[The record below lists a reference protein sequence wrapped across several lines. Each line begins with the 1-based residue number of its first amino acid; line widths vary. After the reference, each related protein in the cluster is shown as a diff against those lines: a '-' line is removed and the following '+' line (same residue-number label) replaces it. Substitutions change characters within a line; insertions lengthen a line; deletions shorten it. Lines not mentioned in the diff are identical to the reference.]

1 MGPRVYWRE
10 WRLLGE
16 VAGNGPFPADLQCQE
31 PNSVTLG
38 NRPRTGCETMQ
49 VQVIDGAGGAMTVL
63 DIRSIVLSAPRRGS
77 VNPLPP
83 FRLLGDLHD
92 EIDCTGLDAEM
103 ARNIRYGTVR
113 SVLPY
118 LLQDDYSRE
127 PVPQETS
134 VATLENDYL
143 LATVLL
149 DFGGRLWSLQDK
161 VGGRELLYNNDRIQ
175 FGNLGLRNA
184 WFPGGVEW
192 NLGTTGH
199 TALTCSPVHAASLGF
214 LDGAP
219 GLRIYEWERMRDLVY
234 QVDFRLG
241 PRSRHLVVDIKVT
254 NPNAHAV
261 PVYWWS
267 NIALAS
273 SPGIRVVVPSRTAFE
288 FTYAQRLH
296 RVPVPGSAAA
306 DLTYPHAARRTADYF
321 FELDPGRLPWI
332 AAVDP
337 AGVGLLQV
345 STRRLRGRK
354 LFTWGNS
361 PGGRRWQEFLTGS
374 TQSYFE
380 IQAGLTRTQL
390 EHVPLGP
397 GDSWSWSEVYGP
409 VSVPVE
415 AVHGEWVDAV
425 ECMEPAV
432 AEAAVE
438 SVLGERSGAD
448 DARQGERLHSGSGW
462 GALESLRREVVREQP
477 SPVIDRLFPR
487 SSLGEDQEPWIALL
501 ETGTLPPGTPRSYVV
516 GTPWSGLLERA
527 VDSAASML
535 HRGVVRW
542 SAGRRAAAVEAWE
555 AACALEPDSWL
566 ALRNLAAA
574 SGLMG
579 EPGRSAEQY
588 LRALDLMPDVP
599 QLRVEAIQALIAAD
613 RLAEAIALAQTAPA
627 SSFAGRFRFLQAWAA
642 VLHGDV
648 RLAESILDR
657 DLEIA
662 DLREGEV
669 SLSDLWLTVHRAP
682 PGQADVPFIYD
693 FRLHG
698 ATAGP

>member
-1 MGPRVYWRE
+1 
-10 WRLLGE
+10 L
-16 VAGNGPFPADLQCQE
+16 
-31 PNSVTLG
+31 
-38 NRPRTGCETMQ
+38 
-49 VQVIDGAGGAMTVL
+49 
-63 DIRSIVLSAPRRGS
+63 
-77 VNPLPP
+77 
-83 FRLLGDLHD
+83 RLLGDLHD
-92 EIDCTGLDAEM
+92 DIDCTGLDAEM
-103 ARNIRYGTVR
+103 ARNIRYGNVG

-127 PVPQETS
+127 LVPQETS

-143 LATVLL
+143 LAIVLL

-214 LDGAP
+214 PDGAS
-219 GLRIYEWERMRDLVY
+219 GLRVYEWERMRDLVY

-241 PRSRHLVVDIKVT
+241 PRSRRLAVDIKVT

-267 NIALAS
+267 NIAVAS

-288 FTYAQRLH
+288 FTYARRLR
-296 RVPVPGSAAA
+296 RVPVPGFGVA
-306 DLTYPHAARRTADYF
+306 DLTYPHAATGTADYF

-332 AAVDP
+332 AAVDGT
-337 AGVGLLQV
+337 GVGLLQV

-354 LFTWGNS
+354 LFTWGTS

-415 AVHGEWVDAV
+415 AVHGEWGDAV
-425 ECMEPAV
+425 ESLESAA
-432 AEAAVE
+432 AEAQAE
-438 SVLGERSGAD
+438 SELGGRAGAD
-448 DARQGERLHSGSGW
+448 DDRQGERMHAGSGW
-462 GALESLRREVVREQP
+462 GALESLRREVAREPP

-487 SSLGEDQEPWIALL
+487 SSLGDDQESWIALL
-501 ETGTLPPGTPRSYVV
+501 ETGTLPSGTPRSYVV
-516 GTPWSGLLERA
+516 GTSWSGLLEA
-527 VDSAASML
+527 AADSATSML

-542 SAGRRAAAVEAWE
+542 NAGHREAAVQAWE
-555 AACALEPDSWL
+555 AAYALEPDSWL

-574 SGLMG
+574 SGLIG
-579 EPGRSAEQY
+579 APGRSAEQY
-588 LRALDLMPDVP
+588 LRALDLRPDVP
-599 QLRVEAIQALIAAD
+599 QLRVEAVEALIVAN
-613 RLAEAIALAQTAPA
+613 RLPEAIALAQTAPP
-627 SSFAGRFRFLQAWAA
+627 SSFAGRLRFLEARAA

-648 RLAESILDR
+648 GHAESILAGG
-657 DLEIA
+657 LEIA

-669 SLSDLWLTVHRAP
+669 SLSDLWRTVHRAP
-682 PGQADVPFIYD
+682 PGAAGAQPDVPFIYD
-693 FRLHG
+693 FRLDGG
-698 ATAGP
+698 AARP

>member
-1 MGPRVYWRE
+1 MT
-10 WRLLGE
+10 
-16 VAGNGPFPADLQCQE
+16 
-31 PNSVTLG
+31 TL
-38 NRPRTGCETMQ
+38 E
-49 VQVIDGAGGAMTVL
+49 IH
-63 DIRSIVLSAPRRGS
+63 SIVFAMPHRRPE
-77 VNPLPP
+77 NPLPP
-83 FRLLGDLHD
+83 LRLLGDLHGNVD
-92 EIDCTGLDAEM
+92 GTGLDEEM
-103 ARNIRYGTVR
+103 ARNIRYGHVS

-127 PVPQETS
+127 LVPRETT
-134 VATLENDYL
+134 VAILENSYL
-143 LATVLL
+143 RAIVLL
-149 DFGGRLWSLQDK
+149 EFGGRLWSLLDK
-161 VGGRELLYNNDRIQ
+161 VAGRELLYNNDRIQ

-214 LDGAP
+214 PDGTP
-219 GLRIYEWERMRDLVY
+219 GLRIYEWERMRELVY

-241 PRSRHLVVDIKVT
+241 PRSRRLAVDIKVT

-267 NIALAS
+267 NVAVAS

-288 FTYAQRLH
+288 FTYARRLR
-296 RVPVPGSAAA
+296 RVPVPRPGGA
-306 DLTYPHAARRTADYF
+306 DLTYPHAATRTADHF

-332 AAVDP
+332 AAVDA

-345 STRRLRGRK
+345 SSGRLRGRK

-380 IQAGLTRTQL
+380 IQGGLTRTQL

-397 GDSWSWSEVYGP
+397 GASWSWTEVYGP
-409 VSVPVE
+409 VAVPAD
-415 AVHGEWVDAV
+415 AVHGEWADAV

-432 AEAAVE
+432 AEAQAE
-438 SVLGERSGAD
+438 SELGGSARAD
-448 DARQGERLHSGSGW
+448 DRQGERVHTGSGW
-462 GALESLRREVVREQP
+462 GALESLRREMAREPP

-487 SSLGEDQEPWIALL
+487 SSLGDDQESWIALL
-501 ETGTLPPGTPRSYVV
+501 ETGTLPSGTPRSYVV
-516 GTPWSGLLERA
+516 GRSWSGLVEA
-527 VDSAASML
+527 AADSAASML

-542 SAGRRAAAVEAWE
+542 SAGHREAAVEAWE

-566 ALRNLAAA
+566 SLRNLAAA

-579 EPGRSAEQY
+579 APGRSAEQY
-588 LRALDLMPDVP
+588 LRALDLMPDLP
-599 QLRVEAIQALIAAD
+599 QLRVEAIEALIAAD
-613 RLAEAIALAQTAPA
+613 RLPEAIALSQTAPP
-627 SSFAGRFRFLQAWAA
+627 SSFAGRFRFLEARTA
-642 VLHGDV
+642 VLHGDNG
-648 RLAESILDR
+648 RAESILAGG
-657 DLEIA
+657 LEIA

-669 SLSDLWLTVHRAP
+669 SLSDLWLAVHRPP
-682 PGQADVPFIYD
+682 PGAAGAQPNVPFIYD
-693 FRLHG
+693 FRLDGG
-698 ATAGP
+698 AARP